1 MCFAFEDCYYRS
13 GLIAQALL
21 GLKTRHF
28 AQSVDLAST
37 NERAPL
43 LFLWRLGFR
52 FYQGSILLVW
62 PLRGRIEE
70 ERQRSHTLFHSPLV
84 VVPKR
89 RDVASSHLRLANG
102 SVLSHTSLFPFS
114 LLLTLCASHL
124 GLAAFTQALL
134 CRERA
139 AQCRL
144 ARLERFV
151 DVQLT
156 SLLLVVISKR

>member
-1 MCFAFEDCYYRS
+1 MTA
-13 GLIAQALL
+13 L
-21 GLKTRHF
+21 GLSLRHCW
-28 AQSVDLAST
+28 ASKRVISLKVWIWPQRT
-37 NERAPL
+37 SERC
-43 LFLWRLGFR
+43 FFFMWRLGFR

-62 PLRGRIEE
+62 PLRGRIEQ

-102 SVLSHTSLFPFS
+102 SVLSHTFLFPFS

-134 CRERA
+134 CWGHA